1 MRSGSVTRW
10 HRFFAFLCARV
21 WSSLSLTAV
30 SVHVQRRGEP
40 SVQKIGIVADGY
52 VLGFPHAD
60 YGPDNEAQFRQV
72 LMGRFGVA
80 EEEAMTCGLC
90 LVNLWAPVNRTAF
103 KNPLAYLDCS
113 TVNMNTDTVR
123 YLLDSELDTGY
134 YSNRPLNERVP
145 IAAKDCPAIGPVHR
159 DAHRWVYCSDMTEEE
174 AVLFKQFDFRSSS
187 RSRATFH
194 QAFPDPFHASWLEC
208 PPRRSIEC
216 RLLLTFDPEPSLFSE
231 FYFA

>member
-1 MRSGSVTRW
+1 
-10 HRFFAFLCARV
+10 
-21 WSSLSLTAV
+21 
-30 SVHVQRRGEP
+30 
-40 SVQKIGIVADGY
+40 
-52 VLGFPHAD
+52 
-60 YGPDNEAQFRQV
+60 
-72 LMGRFGVA
+72 MGRFGVA

-134 YSNRPLNERVP
+134 YGDTRPLNERVP
-145 IAAKDCPAIGPVHR
+145 IAAKDCPAIGPRHN
-159 DAHRWVYCSDMTEEE
+159 DMHRWVYCSDMTEEE
-174 AVLFKQFDFRSSS
+174 AVIFKQFDFRSSS

-194 QAFPDPFHASWLEC
+194 QAFPDPFHADWLEC

>member
-10 HRFFAFLCARV
+10 HRIFAFLCARV

-80 EEEAMTCGLC
+80 EEEAMTCGL
-90 LVNLWAPVNRTAF
+90 
-103 KNPLAYLDCS
+103 
-113 TVNMNTDTVR
+113 
-123 YLLDSELDTGY
+123 
-134 YSNRPLNERVP
+134 
-145 IAAKDCPAIGPVHR
+145 
-159 DAHRWVYCSDMTEEE
+159 
-174 AVLFKQFDFRSSS
+174 
-187 RSRATFH
+187 
-194 QAFPDPFHASWLEC
+194 
-208 PPRRSIEC
+208 
-216 RLLLTFDPEPSLFSE
+216 
-231 FYFA
+231 